1 MNFNINFVKHNKIF
15 MTISLAIVILGM
27 LSLFIF
33 GLNLGID
40 FTSGSRIEISL
51 GQSFTED
58 EITELLEEAESQAHA
73 AGLTDLDLTPSS
85 IMSVGNKNDG
95 VALRFDK
102 TIDSSALPII
112 RDVFSSE
119 YGEIVD
125 IAESKID
132 PTIAQ
137 ETARNALF
145 AVLAASVGIVL
156 YVTLRFEYRF
166 AVAGIVALLY
176 DAFFV
181 IAIFSIMRIEVD
193 MTFIAAILTIVGY
206 SINDTIVIFDRIRE
220 NLKNKKIKV
229 EEDLDDLVNYSLNQT
244 LMRTINTTIT
254 VVVVALAL
262 FIFGSSG
269 IQNFSFALIIGLMSG
284 GYSSLFIASQL
295 WLMWRKRDF
304 RKSTLKVPS
313 E

>member
-1 MNFNINFVKHNKIF
+1 MNFNINFVKYNKIF
-15 MTISLAIVILGM
+15 LVISLVIVVLGVLSM
-27 LSLFIF
+27 LVF
-33 GLNLGID
+33 GLNLGVD

-58 EITELLEEAESQAHA
+58 EVIELLDEVEELARS
-73 AGLTDLDLTPSS
+73 AGISDLDLTPSS
-85 IMSVGNKNDG
+85 IMSVGNNNDS

-102 TIDSSALPII
+102 TIESEVLPLIKE
-112 RDVFSSE
+112 VFSNK

-137 ETARNALF
+137 ETARNAVF

-156 YVTLRFEYRF
+156 YVTIRFEYRF
-166 AVAGIVALLY
+166 AVSGIIALLY

-181 IAIFSIMRIEVD
+181 IAIFSIVRIEVD
-193 MTFIAAILTIVGY
+193 MTFIAAVLTIVGY

-220 NLKNKKIKV
+220 NMKNKKIKV
-229 EEDLDDLVNYSLNQT
+229 EEDLDDLVNYSMNQT
-244 LMRTINTTIT
+244 LMRTINTTLT
-254 VVVVALAL
+254 VVVVSLAL
-262 FIFGSSG
+262 FLFGGTG
-269 IQNFSFALIIGLMSG
+269 IHNFSLALIIGLMSG
-284 GYSSLFIASQL
+284 GYSSLFVASQL
-295 WLMWRKRDF
+295 WLMWRKRDL
-304 RKSTLKVPS
+304 RKSALKVPV